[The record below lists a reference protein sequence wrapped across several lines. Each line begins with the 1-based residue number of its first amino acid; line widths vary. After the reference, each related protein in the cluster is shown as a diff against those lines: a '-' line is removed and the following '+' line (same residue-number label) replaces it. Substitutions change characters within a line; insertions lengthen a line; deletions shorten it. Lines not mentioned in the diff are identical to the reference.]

1 MLLLRGKGTRAPFQL
16 LLQLILFGRKK
27 PAEDQSPASP
37 SPLIQTTAKL
47 EPFPIPD
54 VIRKTV
60 TEADIVKAR
69 NKLRV
74 ANLERDIIGDA
85 LTKIYEAEAK
95 GTINDSEKNQ
105 MIQPYKNDLKRV
117 DAEIDTHK
125 KTVDLFE
132 LEAAKED
139 LFKRFQETF
148 LEIQARIEK
157 IKPSLGQPSPIE
169 FKAVEQKQETAKP
182 ETPEQ
187 SEESTPPREKPP
199 REKARNKAEEKIET
213 IREEVLKAMERLEQI
228 ETEG

>member
-1 MLLLRGKGTRAPFQL
+1 MLLLRGKGPGAPFRLLIQL
-16 LLQLILFGRKK
+16 MLFGRKK
-27 PAEDQSPASP
+27 TAEEQTPAPTPASM
-37 SPLIQTTAKL
+37 TKL

-54 VIRKTV
+54 TIRKTV
-60 TEADIVKAR
+60 TESDIAKAR

-85 LTKIYEAEAK
+85 LTKIYEAETK
-95 GTINDSEKNQ
+95 GTINEPEKNQ

-117 DAEIDTHK
+117 DAEIDTYK
-125 KTVDLFE
+125 KTVDLYE

-148 LEIQARIEK
+148 LDIQARIEK
-157 IKPSLGQPSPIE
+157 IRPSLNQPGSTETKPIE
-169 FKAVEQKQETAKP
+169 PKSVPPKTEPTELT
-182 ETPEQ
+182 
-187 SEESTPPREKPP
+187 EENVPPKEKPP

-213 IREEVLKAMERLEQI
+213 IREEVLKAMGRLEQI

>member
-1 MLLLRGKGTRAPFQL
+1 MREKGPRAPIRL

-27 PAEDQSPASP
+27 TGEDLTPTASSPP
-37 SPLIQTTAKL
+37 PLQTTKL

-54 VIRKTV
+54 TIRKTV

-85 LTKIYEAEAK
+85 LTRIYEAEAK

-117 DAEIDTHK
+117 DAEIDTYK
-125 KTVDLFE
+125 KTVDLYE

-148 LEIQARIEK
+148 LEIQSRIEK
-157 IKPSLGQPSPIE
+157 IRPSLGQLNPIE
-169 FKAVEQKQETAKP
+169 TKTIEERPVPAKP
-182 ETPEQ
+182 EPPEQ
-187 SEESTPPREKPP
+187 TEENAPAKEKPP
-199 REKARNKAEEKIET
+199 REKPRNKAEEKIET
-213 IREEVLKAMERLEQI
+213 LREEVLKAMERLEQI

>member
-1 MLLLRGKGTRAPFQL
+1 MLLLRGKGSGAPFRL
-16 LLQLILFGRKK
+16 LSQLILFGRKK
-27 PAEDQSPASP
+27 PGEDPAP
-37 SPLIQTTAKL
+37 TPTPGNMTQL
-47 EPFPIPD
+47 EPLPIPD
-54 VIRKTV
+54 TIRKTV
-60 TEADIVKAR
+60 TESDIANAR

-95 GTINDSEKNQ
+95 GTINEPEKNQ

-125 KTVDLFE
+125 KTVDLNE
-132 LEAAKED
+132 LETAKED

-148 LEIQARIEK
+148 LDIQARIEK
-157 IKPSLGQPSPIE
+157 IRPSLNLPTPS
-169 FKAVEQKQETAKP
+169 ETKPAETKPAPAKTEHTEP
-182 ETPEQ
+182 TDDN
-187 SEESTPPREKPP
+187 TPPKEKPP

>member
-1 MLLLRGKGTRAPFQL
+1 MLLLRRKGRVHPFAIL
-16 LLQLILFGRKK
+16 TELILLFGKKK
-27 PAEDQSPASP
+27 PPEEQVAAP
-37 SPLIQTTAKL
+37 TTSL

-54 VIRKTV
+54 TIRKTI
-60 TEADIVKAR
+60 TESDIAKAR
-69 NKLRV
+69 NRLRV

-95 GTINDSEKNQ
+95 GTINEPEKNQ

-117 DAEIDTHK
+117 DAEIDTYK
-125 KTVDLFE
+125 KTVDLYE

-148 LEIQARIEK
+148 LDIQARIEK
-157 IKPSLGQPSPIE
+157 IRPSLNLFFSNETKPTEPNPAPPKTEPTEPIE
-169 FKAVEQKQETAKP
+169 QNA
-182 ETPEQ
+182 
-187 SEESTPPREKPP
+187 PPKEKPP

>member
-1 MLLLRGKGTRAPFQL
+1 MLLLRGKGSGAPFRL
-16 LLQLILFGRKK
+16 LTQLILFGRKK
-27 PAEDQSPASP
+27 PAEEPTPAP
-37 SPLIQTTAKL
+37 TPATVAKL

-54 VIRKTV
+54 TIRKTV
-60 TEADIVKAR
+60 TESDIAKAR

-74 ANLERDIIGDA
+74 SNLERDIIGDA

-95 GTINDSEKNQ
+95 GIINEPEKNQ
-105 MIQPYKNDLKRV
+105 MIQPYKTDLKRV
-117 DAEIDTHK
+117 DGEIDTYK
-125 KTVDLFE
+125 KTVDLYE

-148 LEIQARIEK
+148 LDIQARIEK
-157 IKPSLGQPSPIE
+157 IRPSLNLPASTETKPDAPKPIP
-169 FKAVEQKQETAKP
+169 AKTEP
-182 ETPEQ
+182 TELTDEN
-187 SEESTPPREKPP
+187 TPPKEKLP

>member
-1 MLLLRGKGTRAPFQL
+1 MRGKGSRAPFQL

-27 PAEDQSPASP
+27 TAEDQTLASP
-37 SPLIQTTAKL
+37 SPSIQTATKL

-54 VIRKTV
+54 VIHKSV

-117 DAEIDTHK
+117 DSEIDTYK
-125 KTVDLFE
+125 KTVDLYE

-139 LFKRFQETF
+139 LFKKFQETF
-148 LEIQARIEK
+148 LEIQSRIEK
-157 IKPSLGQPSPIE
+157 IKPSLGQLSQVEI
-169 FKAVEQKQETAKP
+169 KAVEQTLPSKPEPITQQIEETA
-182 ETPEQ
+182 
-187 SEESTPPREKPP
+187 PPKEKPP
-199 REKARNKAEEKIET
+199 REKPRNKAEEKIET

>member
-1 MLLLRGKGTRAPFQL
+1 MLLLRRKGRVHPFAIL
-16 LLQLILFGRKK
+16 TELILLFGKKK
-27 PAEDQSPASP
+27 PPEEQVPAS
-37 SPLIQTTAKL
+37 TTSL

-54 VIRKTV
+54 TIRKTI
-60 TEADIVKAR
+60 TESDIAKAR
-69 NKLRV
+69 NRLRV

-95 GTINDSEKNQ
+95 GTINEPEKNQ

-117 DAEIDTHK
+117 DAEIDTDK
-125 KTVDLFE
+125 KTVDLYE

-148 LEIQARIEK
+148 LDIQARIEK
-157 IKPSLGQPSPIE
+157 IRPSLNLPTSTETKPTEPNPAPTKTEPTEPIE
-169 FKAVEQKQETAKP
+169 QNA
-182 ETPEQ
+182 
-187 SEESTPPREKPP
+187 PPKEKPP

>member
-1 MLLLRGKGTRAPFQL
+1 MLLLRGKGSKAPFQL
-16 LLQLILFGRKK
+16 LTQLILFGRKK
-27 PAEDQSPASP
+27 PAEEPTAPHPA
-37 SPLIQTTAKL
+37 TMTKL

-54 VIRKTV
+54 TIRKTV
-60 TEADIVKAR
+60 TEPDIAKAR

-95 GTINDSEKNQ
+95 GTINETEKNQ

-117 DAEIDTHK
+117 DGEIDTYK
-125 KTVDLFE
+125 KTVDLYE
-132 LEAAKED
+132 LESAKED

-148 LEIQARIEK
+148 LDIQARIEK
-157 IKPSLGQPSPIE
+157 IRPSINLPSLTETNPAELKPAPAKTESADPTTEENSPP
-169 FKAVEQKQETAKP
+169 K
-182 ETPEQ
+182 
-187 SEESTPPREKPP
+187 EKPP

>member
-1 MLLLRGKGTRAPFQL
+1 LRGKGSRAPFRL
-16 LLQLILFGRKK
+16 LTQLILFGRKK
-27 PAEDQSPASP
+27 PAEEQATSPAP
-37 SPLIQTTAKL
+37 ATVTKL

-54 VIRKTV
+54 TIRKTV
-60 TEADIVKAR
+60 TESDIAKAR

-85 LTKIYEAEAK
+85 LTKIYEAESK
-95 GTINDSEKNQ
+95 GTINEPEKNQ

-117 DAEIDTHK
+117 DSEIDTYK
-125 KTVDLFE
+125 KTVDLYE

-148 LEIQARIEK
+148 LDIQARIEK
-157 IKPSLGQPSPIE
+157 IRPSLNLLASTETKTEPKPAPAKTE
-169 FKAVEQKQETAKP
+169 PADPVEENA
-182 ETPEQ
+182 
-187 SEESTPPREKPP
+187 PPKEKPP

>member
-1 MLLLRGKGTRAPFQL
+1 MLLLRGKGSGAPFQL
-16 LLQLILFGRKK
+16 LSQLILFGRKK
-27 PAEDQSPASP
+27 PSEEHAPAP
-37 SPLIQTTAKL
+37 PALTKL

-54 VIRKTV
+54 TIRKTV
-60 TEADIVKAR
+60 TETDIAKAR

-95 GTINDSEKNQ
+95 GTINEPEKNQ

-117 DAEIDTHK
+117 DSEIDTYK
-125 KTVDLFE
+125 KTVDLYE
-132 LEAAKED
+132 LETAKED

-148 LEIQARIEK
+148 LDIQARIEK
-157 IKPSLGQPSPIE
+157 IRPSLNLPTPSETRPAE
-169 FKAVEQKQETAKP
+169 PKQAPTKTEPTDPTA
-182 ETPEQ
+182 
-187 SEESTPPREKPP
+187 EEPPPPKERP

>member
-1 MLLLRGKGTRAPFQL
+1 MRGKGSGAPFRL
-16 LLQLILFGRKK
+16 LTQLILFGRKK
-27 PAEDQSPASP
+27 PAEEPTPTPTPANM
-37 SPLIQTTAKL
+37 TRL
-47 EPFPIPD
+47 EPFPIPNT
-54 VIRKTV
+54 IRKTV
-60 TEADIVKAR
+60 TESDIAKAR
-69 NKLRV
+69 DKLRV

-95 GTINDSEKNQ
+95 GTINEPEKNQ

-125 KTVDLFE
+125 KTVDLYE

-148 LEIQARIEK
+148 LDIQARIEK
-157 IKPSLGQPSPIE
+157 IRPSLNLPASTETKSAEPNLALAKTE
-169 FKAVEQKQETAKP
+169 PTEPTEQN
-182 ETPEQ
+182 
-187 SEESTPPREKPP
+187 TPPKEKPP

>member
-1 MLLLRGKGTRAPFQL
+1 MRRKGRVHPFAIL
-16 LLQLILFGRKK
+16 TELILLFGKKK
-27 PAEDQSPASP
+27 PPEEQVAAP
-37 SPLIQTTAKL
+37 TTSL

-54 VIRKTV
+54 TIRKTI
-60 TEADIVKAR
+60 TESDIAKAR
-69 NKLRV
+69 NRLRV

-95 GTINDSEKNQ
+95 GTINEPEKNQ

-117 DAEIDTHK
+117 DAEIDTYK
-125 KTVDLFE
+125 KTVDLYE

-148 LEIQARIEK
+148 LDIQARIEK
-157 IKPSLGQPSPIE
+157 IRPSLNLPTSTETKPTEPNPAPTKTEPTEPIE
-169 FKAVEQKQETAKP
+169 QNA
-182 ETPEQ
+182 
-187 SEESTPPREKPP
+187 PPKEKPP

>member
-1 MLLLRGKGTRAPFQL
+1 MLLLRGKGLRAPFQL
-16 LLQLILFGRKK
+16 LTQLILFGRKK
-27 PAEDQSPASP
+27 PAEEPAP
-37 SPLIQTTAKL
+37 SHAPANMTKL

-54 VIRKTV
+54 TIRKTV
-60 TEADIVKAR
+60 TESDIAKAR
-69 NKLRV
+69 NRLRV

-95 GTINDSEKNQ
+95 GTINEPEKNQ
-105 MIQPYKNDLKRV
+105 MLQPYKNDLKRV
-117 DAEIDTHK
+117 DGEIDTYK
-125 KTVDLFE
+125 KTVDLYE

-148 LEIQARIEK
+148 LDIQARIEK
-157 IKPSLGQPSPIE
+157 IRPSLNLPASNETKLAEPKPIP
-169 FKAVEQKQETAKP
+169 AKTEP
-182 ETPEQ
+182 TEP
-187 SEESTPPREKPP
+187 SEEDTPPKEKPP

>member
-1 MLLLRGKGTRAPFQL
+1 MLLLRGKGSRAPFQL
-16 LLQLILFGRKK
+16 LTQLILFKKKK
-27 PAEDQSPASP
+27 PAEEPAAP
-37 SPLIQTTAKL
+37 HPATTAKL

-54 VIRKTV
+54 TIRKTV
-60 TEADIVKAR
+60 TESDIAKAR

-95 GTINDSEKNQ
+95 GTINEPEKNQ

-117 DAEIDTHK
+117 DGEIDTYK
-125 KTVDLFE
+125 KTVDLYE
-132 LEAAKED
+132 LETAKED

-148 LEIQARIEK
+148 LDIQARIEK
-157 IKPSLGQPSPIE
+157 IRPSLNLSTL
-169 FKAVEQKQETAKP
+169 VETKPAESNQVQAKTEP
-182 ETPEQ
+182 ADPTT
-187 SEESTPPREKPP
+187 EENPPPKEKPP

>member
-1 MLLLRGKGTRAPFQL
+1 MRGKGSRAPFQL
-16 LLQLILFGRKK
+16 LTQLMLFGRKK
-27 PAEDQSPASP
+27 PADEPTDPAP
-37 SPLIQTTAKL
+37 QTPTKL
-47 EPFPIPD
+47 DPFPIPD
-54 VIRKTV
+54 TIRKTV
-60 TEADIVKAR
+60 TYSDIAKAR

-95 GTINDSEKNQ
+95 GTINEPEKNQ

-117 DAEIDTHK
+117 DSEIDTYK
-125 KTVDLFE
+125 KTVDLYE

-148 LEIQARIEK
+148 LDIQARIER
-157 IKPSLGQPSPIE
+157 IRPSLNLPAST
-169 FKAVEQKQETAKP
+169 ETKP
-182 ETPEQ
+182 AEPKPPPDKTEPTEAT
-187 SEESTPPREKPP
+187 EENTPPKEKPP

>member
-1 MLLLRGKGTRAPFQL
+1 MRGKGSRALFAL
-16 LLQLILFGRKK
+16 LTQLILFGKKK
-27 PAEDQSPASP
+27 PPEEPVHS
-37 SPLIQTTAKL
+37 LTTKL
-47 EPFPIPD
+47 EPFPIPET
-54 VIRKTV
+54 IRKTI
-60 TEADIVKAR
+60 TEADITRAR
-69 NKLRV
+69 NRLRV

-85 LTKIYEAEAK
+85 LTKIYEAETK
-95 GTINDSEKNQ
+95 GTINEPEKNQ

-125 KTVDLFE
+125 KTVDLYD

-148 LEIQARIEK
+148 LDIQARIEK
-157 IKPSLGQPSPIE
+157 IRPSLNIPPSSETKLPDPKPAPAKTEPTEQIE
-169 FKAVEQKQETAKP
+169 ENA
-182 ETPEQ
+182 
-187 SEESTPPREKPP
+187 PPKEKPP

>member
-1 MLLLRGKGTRAPFQL
+1 MLLLRGKGSGAPFRL
-16 LLQLILFGRKK
+16 LSQLILFGRKK
-27 PAEDQSPASP
+27 PSEELAPTSTPA
-37 SPLIQTTAKL
+37 TMTKL

-54 VIRKTV
+54 TIRKTV
-60 TEADIVKAR
+60 TESDIAKAR

-95 GTINDSEKNQ
+95 GTINEPEKNQ

-117 DAEIDTHK
+117 DSEIDTYK
-125 KTVDLFE
+125 KTVDLYE

-148 LEIQARIEK
+148 LDIQARIEK
-157 IKPSLGQPSPIE
+157 IRPSLNLPTSTETKHTEPNPAPTKTE
-169 FKAVEQKQETAKP
+169 PTEPTEQN
-182 ETPEQ
+182 
-187 SEESTPPREKPP
+187 PPPKEKPP

>member
-1 MLLLRGKGTRAPFQL
+1 M
-16 LLQLILFGRKK
+16 LFGRKK
-27 PAEDQSPASP
+27 PTEEPTPA
-37 SPLIQTTAKL
+37 TAPAAITKL

-54 VIRKTV
+54 AIQKTV
-60 TEADIVKAR
+60 TESDIAKAR

-95 GTINDSEKNQ
+95 GTINEPEKNQ

-117 DAEIDTHK
+117 DGEIDTYK
-125 KTVDLFE
+125 KTVDLYE

-148 LEIQARIEK
+148 LDIQARIEK
-157 IKPSLGQPSPIE
+157 IRPSLNLTASTETKPAEPKPAPVKIE
-169 FKAVEQKQETAKP
+169 SAEPT
-182 ETPEQ
+182 
-187 SEESTPPREKPP
+187 EENAPPKEKPA

>member
-1 MLLLRGKGTRAPFQL
+1 MLLLRGKSSKAPFQL
-16 LLQLILFGRKK
+16 LTQLILFGKKK
-27 PAEDQSPASP
+27 PSEEPVQVTPTA
-37 SPLIQTTAKL
+37 IQ
-47 EPFPIPD
+47 PFPIPD
-54 VIRKTV
+54 TIRKTV
-60 TEADIVKAR
+60 TESDIAKAR

-74 ANLERDIIGDA
+74 SNLERDIIGDA

-95 GTINDSEKNQ
+95 GTINETEKNQ

-117 DAEIDTHK
+117 DADIDTYK
-125 KTVDLFE
+125 KTVDLYE

-148 LEIQARIEK
+148 LDIQARIEK
-157 IKPSLGQPSPIE
+157 IRPSLTQPGSNETKPFEPKPAPTKIEPIE
-169 FKAVEQKQETAKP
+169 ST
-182 ETPEQ
+182 
-187 SEESTPPREKPP
+187 EENAPPKEKPP

>member
-1 MLLLRGKGTRAPFQL
+1 MRGKGSGAPFRL
-16 LLQLILFGRKK
+16 LIQLILFGRKK
-27 PAEDQSPASP
+27 PAEESASVLAPPA
-37 SPLIQTTAKL
+37 ITKL

-54 VIRKTV
+54 TIRKTV
-60 TEADIVKAR
+60 TESDIAKAR

-85 LTKIYEAEAK
+85 LAKIYEAEAK
-95 GTINDSEKNQ
+95 GTINEPEKNQ

-117 DAEIDTHK
+117 DAEIDTYK
-125 KTVDLFE
+125 KTVDLYE
-132 LEAAKED
+132 LETAKED

-148 LEIQARIEK
+148 LDIQARIEK
-157 IKPSLGQPSPIE
+157 IQPSLNLPNTSETKPTEPKQPPS
-169 FKAVEQKQETAKP
+169 KT
-182 ETPEQ
+182 ETPDPTT
-187 SEESTPPREKPP
+187 EEPPPPKERP

>member
-1 MLLLRGKGTRAPFQL
+1 LRAKGPRAPFQL
-16 LLQLILFGRKK
+16 LTQLVLFGRKK
-27 PAEDQSPASP
+27 PTEEPAP
-37 SPLIQTTAKL
+37 APATMPKL
-47 EPFPIPD
+47 DPFPIPD
-54 VIRKTV
+54 TIRKTV
-60 TEADIVKAR
+60 TESDIAKAR

-95 GTINDSEKNQ
+95 GTINEPEKNQ

-117 DAEIDTHK
+117 DSEIDMYK
-125 KTVDLFE
+125 KTVDLYE

-148 LEIQARIEK
+148 LDIQARIEK
-157 IKPSLGQPSPIE
+157 IRPSLNLQGSTETKPVEPKPTPAKTETVQP
-169 FKAVEQKQETAKP
+169 A
-182 ETPEQ
+182 
-187 SEESTPPREKPP
+187 EENAPPKEKPP

>member
-1 MLLLRGKGTRAPFQL
+1 MLLLQRKGTGHPFAL
-16 LLQLILFGRKK
+16 LTELILLFGKK
-27 PAEDQSPASP
+27 KSHEDPVPA
-37 SPLIQTTAKL
+37 TATKL

-54 VIRKTV
+54 TIRKTV
-60 TEADIVKAR
+60 TESDIAKAR
-69 NKLRV
+69 NRLRV

-95 GTINDSEKNQ
+95 GTINEPEKNQ

-117 DAEIDTHK
+117 DADIDTYK
-125 KTVDLFE
+125 KTVDLYE

-148 LEIQARIEK
+148 LDIQARIEK
-157 IKPSLGQPSPIE
+157 IRPSLNLPTSTDSKPAE
-169 FKAVEQKQETAKP
+169 PNPVPAKTEPQEATDQNA
-182 ETPEQ
+182 
-187 SEESTPPREKPP
+187 PPKEKPP